1 MLINGFRVILL
12 GIRISMRCS
21 INKTFTEDPE
31 EKKEGKS
38 NVLKSKDEI
47 ISKLEEKYSCWTKL
61 KRVIAMVFIWKIN
74 HERKKKITPLEKN
87 EVTNNFLNKTFD
99 LVDVDIMLQV
109 EKCIIKMLHLKYFKS
124 EMKLLKRV
132 NKEANNINVK
142 SKDSVSNL
150 DSYLDR
156 KGKIRV
162 GERTD
167 RSNDNDECKHPV
179 ILPKQGQISRII
191 ALWCHQKT
199 GHAARG
205 MTLYQICPSGF
216 WIINTNS
223 VIRSTIP
230 NFMTCRSLRGRI
242 GEQKMTE
249 LLFDRLQEEPP

>member
-1 MLINGFRVILL
+1 MLMNGFSVILL
-12 GIRISMRCS
+12 GIRINMRCS

-61 KRVIAMVFIWKIN
+61 KRVIAMAFIWKIN

-87 EVTNNFLNKTFD
+87 EVTNTFLNKTFD

-162 GERTD
+162 GER
-167 RSNDNDECKHPV
+167 
-179 ILPKQGQISRII
+179 ILPNQGQISRII

-223 VIRSTIP
+223 VIRSTI
-230 NFMTCRSLRGRI
+230 L
-242 GEQKMTE
+242 
-249 LLFDRLQEEPP
+249 